1 MTKGL
6 LEQHGV
12 EPEASGTGRLSMRE
26 SIANLVAKY
35 AWAYDTRDWD
45 ALAGCFTP
53 DASLTLRVT
62 GGDLVGPF
70 RGHADILRLMRDSAA
85 AQDDL
90 RRHVCTTRVVEPSGP
105 GEATARGYLTL
116 ISVRDGRLE
125 VLSTGTYTD
134 EVVQS
139 GTSWRLRTRHIEL
152 DLPAERRRPE

>member
-6 LEQHGV
+6 LEQRGV
-12 EPEASGTGRLSMRE
+12 EPETSGTGSLSMRE

-90 RRHVCTTRVVEPSGP
+90 RRHVCTNLVVEPSGP
-105 GEATARGYLTL
+105 GEATARCYLTL